1 LCPGFVHTGFHAL
14 DGVKGFDAQKTPR
27 WLWMMPDDV
36 VECSLR
42 SLRRK
47 QVIVTPGWRIGLL
60 CRLMRMPIIQPIVR
74 ALARQE
80 RT

>member
-1 LCPGFVHTGFHAL
+1 MT
-14 DGVKGFDAQKTPR
+14 
-27 WLWMMPDDV
+27 PDDV

-42 SLRRK
+42 SLLRK
-47 QVIVTPGWRIGLL
+47 QVIVTPGWRTGLL
-60 CRLMRMPIIQPIVR
+60 CRLMRMPIFQPIVQ